1 MEKGRGEALGM
12 RLPSRAFGCCSSLLY
27 FQQQQN
33 GTSNQMGVEKTSS
46 INGDKS
52 ESAGTPPV
60 VTTPSNQ
67 HQVSQPH
74 LILSNFCLFDHKIYF
89 VCHCSLPPMALWSW
103 SLVLEFT
110 SPLVDWR
117 RPWGTP
123 RRALSWLGNW
133 WMPFGINPHLPD
145 LHFQQE
151 ANFSIS
157 SLTEK

>member
-33 GTSNQMGVEKTSS
+33 GISNQMGVEKTSS
-46 INGDKS
+46 INGDKP

-74 LILSNFCLFDHKIYF
+74 LILSNFCLFDHTRYTLF
-89 VCHCSLPPMALWSW
+89 VIAVYHQWLCGAGHWFW
-103 SLVLEFT
+103 SL
-110 SPLVDWR
+110 
-117 RPWGTP
+117 
-123 RRALSWLGNW
+123 
-133 WMPFGINPHLPD
+133 HL
-145 LHFQQE
+145 L
-151 ANFSIS
+151 
-157 SLTEK
+157 